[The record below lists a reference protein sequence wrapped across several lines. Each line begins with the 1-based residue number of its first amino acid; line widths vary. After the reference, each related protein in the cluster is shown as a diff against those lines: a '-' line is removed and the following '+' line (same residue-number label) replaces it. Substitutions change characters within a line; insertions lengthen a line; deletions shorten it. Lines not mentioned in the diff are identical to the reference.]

1 LASDALV
8 AEGSSRREAR
18 KGEQKQDEVMG
29 AGEIKGEKPR
39 GGWLGAVLLYCT
51 HMTHENSVASTDA
64 GQILPTS
71 A

>member
-1 LASDALV
+1 V
-8 AEGSSRREAR
+8 
-18 KGEQKQDEVMG
+18 G